1 MKTILLNSGSRAGS
15 DFFQSLLDGHPQI
28 LQFPGVIKTNKE
40 LIKTLSSDNGNDISS
55 KFIKIYPH
63 FFDSRLGYGK
73 VERHDALGENKNQ
86 YYLVDQEKFKI
97 IFKDSAVKRTKYS
110 GFKRNIIT
118 ANKKEHD

>member
-63 FFDSRLGYGK
+63 FFDSRLAK
-73 VERHDALGENKNQ
+73 EERHHMLGKNKNQ
-86 YYLVDQEKFKI
+86 HY
-97 IFKDSAVKRTKYS
+97 R
-110 GFKRNIIT
+110 
-118 ANKKEHD
+118 